1 MHTNIG
7 SQIQRTRNQML
18 FAVLVVEDLDD
29 EEGSSSRAEDESV
42 DVI

>member
-1 MHTNIG
+1 
-7 SQIQRTRNQML
+7 ML